1 MSPRN
6 ENSSPPERKPCFHAG
21 DSITE
26 RGTIAGVGS
35 QPASPGAVVLLIG
48 GGWFSRPE
56 PEPPLQLPVDPG
68 DEIDHPPVQEETRP
82 HPEEQVLGRH
92 FKGHLDVLIQELR
105 ADPDLHRPLV
115 PGLHIELAAAAKAC
129 NLSEGAPP
137 PAPASTTTPLPQKL
151 AYMKKELLAELSI
164 SSTTLWR
171 LEVLGQLRAVPGL
184 RHKLYARAEVE
195 RFLKG
200 ENKTGWR

>member
-1 MSPRN
+1 MAHTLTD
-6 ENSSPPERKPCFHAG
+6 EDIEIIAERVVAK
-21 DSITE
+21 
-26 RGTIAGVGS
+26 IA
-35 QPASPGAVVLLIG
+35 
-48 GGWFSRPE
+48 
-56 PEPPLQLPVDPG
+56 
-68 DEIDHPPVQEETRP
+68 TR
-82 HPEEQVLGRH
+82 
-92 FKGHLDVLIQELR
+92 
-105 ADPDLHRPLV
+105 
-115 PGLHIELAAAAKAC
+115 LAAAAKAR

-151 AYMKKELLAELSI
+151 AYRKKELLAELSI

-184 RHKLYARAEVE
+184 RHKLYARVEVE